1 MDKITKH
8 FINQLP
14 STIFAYGSIHMA
26 VIGDAAISVS
36 MMFASGICLILNM
49 IAEDKNE
56 TRD

>member
-26 VIGDAAISVS
+26 VIGEWLTFIVMVLATC
-36 MMFASGICLILNM
+36 ICTVLNM
-49 IAEDKNE
+49 IAGDKNE
-56 TRD
+56 

>member
-26 VIGDAAISVS
+26 VIGEWVAFIVMVLATC
-36 MMFASGICLILNM
+36 ICTVLNM

>member
-56 TRD
+56 

>member
-26 VIGDAAISVS
+26 VIGEEWLTFIVMVLAAC
-36 MMFASGICLILNM
+36 ICTALNM
-49 IAEDKNE
+49 IAEDKNG
-56 TRD
+56 